1 MGVDLGYTLLIALAA
16 MKITEL
22 YKEYMKRIGIHQIAW
37 WKSVFNIGCCFAL
50 TLLVYLGS
58 HYTRSVVLIAL
69 AAAGLSSLLH
79 ALDTVLRSHRDDMV
93 NRTFNKIPERRR
105 R

>member
-1 MGVDLGYTLLIALAA
+1 MGVDLGYTLLIALGA

-22 YKEYMKRIGIHQIAW
+22 YKEYMRRIGIHQIAW
-37 WKSVFNIGCCFAL
+37 WKSAFNIACCAAL
-50 TLLVYLGS
+50 TLLVFVGA
-58 HYTRSVVLIAL
+58 HYTRTEVLIAL
-69 AAAGLSSLLH
+69 SASGLSALFH

-93 NRTFNKIPERRR
+93 LRVMNKTPERRR